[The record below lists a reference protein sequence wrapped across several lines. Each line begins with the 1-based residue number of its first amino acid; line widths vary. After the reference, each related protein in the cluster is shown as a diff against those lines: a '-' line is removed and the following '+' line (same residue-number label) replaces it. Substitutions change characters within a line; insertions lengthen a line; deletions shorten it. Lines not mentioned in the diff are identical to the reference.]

1 MESIGQ
7 RIRNLREMKNMTQTE
22 LSQSLGMKTY
32 TTVSKWESDDNFPKG
47 RDLKKLSELFGV
59 SSDYLLGL
67 NTNKNV
73 PSIETIYN
81 QLEKPR
87 QTKVYNFAEQQ
98 LEEQNSK
105 VVQFPVQNNHEEVQ
119 AYLSAGTG
127 ILNYYEAD
135 KDIVEVP
142 ADAPEH
148 DWIFKIVGDSMKP
161 LFDTGDIVYVDEFKQ
176 GIDTIQNGR
185 IYVVEVDGE
194 AYIKK
199 VYVYEETKM
208 LRLVS
213 LNKDYID
220 LLFRFEDSDIK
231 FIGRVVI

>member
-73 PSIETIYN
+73 TSIETIYN

-87 QTKVYNFAEQQ
+87 QTKVYNFAEYQLKEQQ
-98 LEEQNSK
+98 RKSKISIMIKGYVSAGSGEWLESNE
-105 VVQFPVQNNHEEVQ
+105 EEVEFN
-119 AYLSAGTG
+119 G
-127 ILNYYEAD
+127 
-135 KDIVEVP
+135 EV
-142 ADAPEH
+142 PEH
-148 DWIFKIVGDSMKP
+148 DFAVRVNGNSMTP
-161 LFDTGDIVYVDEFKQ
+161 LFDDKQIIFVKGTSEARDGQIVICRVNSDAYV
-176 GIDTIQNGR
+176 
-185 IYVVEVDGE
+185 
-194 AYIKK
+194 KK
-199 VYVYEETKM
+199 LSGNK
-208 LRLVS
+208 LVS
-213 LNKDYID
+213 LNKDYK
-220 LLFRFEDSDIK
+220 DILISETDDFK
-231 FIGRVVI
+231 IFGVVVL